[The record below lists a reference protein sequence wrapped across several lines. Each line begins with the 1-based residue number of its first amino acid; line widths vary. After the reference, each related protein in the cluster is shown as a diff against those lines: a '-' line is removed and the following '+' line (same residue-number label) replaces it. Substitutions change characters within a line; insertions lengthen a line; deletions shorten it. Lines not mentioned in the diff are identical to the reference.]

1 MFSIFFFIFFSRIS
15 SLEEISSG
23 YSSGDPLYNDNL
35 ISRGDHLVR
44 TASLGGTS
52 RIRTRAATKAAGLS
66 KRSSLTEV
74 RPSMMIIIIIFF
86 SKALCCFLVRSSIV

>member
-1 MFSIFFFIFFSRIS
+1 M
-15 SLEEISSG
+15 EEISSG

-74 RPSMMIIIIIFF
+74 RPSMMIIIIIIF